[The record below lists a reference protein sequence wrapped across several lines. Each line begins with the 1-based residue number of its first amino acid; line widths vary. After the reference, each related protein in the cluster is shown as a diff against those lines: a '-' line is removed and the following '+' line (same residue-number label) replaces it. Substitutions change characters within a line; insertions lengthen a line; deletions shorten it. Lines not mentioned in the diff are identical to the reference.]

1 MNISTLA
8 KVLGVS
14 VNELRS
20 TGEKNRLKSFGGRNT
35 RIPYNEALEITKIL
49 RPDKAEKLSNDDKI
63 YVPSMITVSDLADT
77 IGRPAGMVIKSLLM
91 NGVMATLNERIDFDT
106 ASLIS
111 SELGIEVFPDTISS
125 SESQSGIQ
133 NLTGD
138 KIWSLNEMS
147 GEKVTRNPVVTI
159 MGHVDHGKTSLLDFI
174 RKSNVV
180 ASEAGAITQHIAS
193 YKVTYNDKK
202 ITFVDTPGHEAFSA
216 MRARGTQLADFI
228 ILVVSATEGPKPQT
242 VEVIERAKISKT
254 PMIVAI
260 NKTDLPEADVEKV
273 KGDIAALGVVPEEW
287 GGNTPFI
294 PLSAKTGDGINKLLD
309 TILLH
314 SEVAD
319 LVGYINT
326 QPTAVVIES
335 HLDKNQGV
343 VATLLV
349 TSDEIKVGDII
360 SYGEHTGKIRKIT
373 DSLGKDLTSATMCE
387 PVEISGL
394 SEIANTGD
402 IVKVFSDAKSA
413 QEQSEII
420 KGQNA
425 NKKIFQPILGEDD
438 DIVKIIIKT
447 DVLGSMEALQ
457 ESIVKIP
464 QNSVKIV
471 ILSQS
476 VGEVTETDVEYAIT
490 TGASII
496 AFHTYANSKILQRIK
511 QEQIGLVQS
520 DIIYVLT
527 EWLEDEVLRKTKH
540 ETKITVL
547 GAAKVLA
554 VFKSEKPKEQ
564 VFGGEVIDG
573 KFLSSKGLRI
583 IRGNEIV
590 GNLSII
596 ELQKNK
602 SKVNEVNIS
611 QQFGVSATGR
621 GIVQVGD
628 IVECIDETVVS

>member
-49 RPDKAEKLSNDDKI
+49 RPDKAEKLSNDDRI

-77 IGRPAGMVIKSLLM
+77 IARPAGMLIKSLLM
-91 NGVMATLNERIDFDT
+91 NGVMATLNEKIDFDT

-111 SELGIEVFPDTISS
+111 SELGIEIFPDTISS
-125 SESQSGIQ
+125 HEVQSGLQ
-133 NLTGD
+133 NATAD
-138 KIWSLNEMS
+138 KIWNLNEKT
-147 GEKVTRNPVVTI
+147 GEKITRSPVVTI

-193 YKVTYNDKK
+193 YKVTYTGKT

-273 KGDIAALGVVPEEW
+273 KGEIAALGVVPEEW
-287 GGNTPFI
+287 GGTTPFI
-294 PLSAKTGDGINKLLD
+294 PLSAKTGDGVNNLLE

-314 SEVAD
+314 AEVAD
-319 LVGYINT
+319 LEGYINT
-326 QPTAVVIES
+326 QPTGVVIES

-343 VATLLV
+343 VATILI
-349 TSDEIKVGDII
+349 TSDEMEVGDII
-360 SYGEHTGKIRKIT
+360 SYGEHVGKIRKIT
-373 DSLGKDLTSATMCE
+373 DALGKDMKVAKICE
-387 PVEISGL
+387 PIEITGL
-394 SEIANTGD
+394 SEIANTGEM
-402 IVKVFSDAKSA
+402 VRVFNDMKSA
-413 QEQSEII
+413 QEQADVI

-425 NKKIFQPILGEDD
+425 NKKIFQPTLGDD
-438 DIVKIIIKT
+438 EDIVKIIIKT

-471 ILSQS
+471 ILSES
-476 VGEVTETDVEYAIT
+476 VGEVTETDIDYAIT

-496 AFHTYANSKILQRIK
+496 AFHTYANAKILQRVK
-511 QEQIGLVQS
+511 QEKIGLVQS

-547 GAAKVLA
+547 GTAKVLG

-564 VFGGEVIDG
+564 VFGGEVTDG
-573 KFLSSKGLRI
+573 KFLDTKNIRI
-583 IRGNEIV
+583 VREGEIV
-590 GNLSII
+590 GTLSVI

-602 SKVNEVNIS
+602 VKTKEVNIS

-621 GIVQVGD
+621 GTVQVGD
-628 IVECIDETVVS
+628 VIECIDETVVS